1 MVEPNNLAQEIYNP
15 TTTVNNITQQV
26 ENLTIEPT
34 IRVQIDALPNSNW
47 IKEINLE
54 DELNF
59 DDFHLSHRFHKVADI
74 VIDNET
80 KSDGTPKRQTV
91 ILFRY
96 NGIISRSD
104 WNNKDEHLYIMTM
117 NEKIIKIGGTRNG
130 LKARAGSYLCG
141 HHTVERGKSGKCSA
155 TNAKIYNTF
164 EFYLNNVENTN
175 IELYAYKLPI
185 KMATIRIED
194 EETDVVAQTYHKYES
209 IFLDRYKRQSSLGQY
224 PVLSDNADPNI

>member
-1 MVEPNNLAQEIYNP
+1 MNNPNIETQEID
-15 TTTVNNITQQV
+15 NITQLV
-26 ENLTIEPT
+26 ENLTIDT
-34 IRVQIDALPNSNW
+34 IKEQINVLPNRKW

-54 DELNF
+54 NELNF
-59 DDFHLSHRFHKVADI
+59 NDFSLSHRFHKVADI
-74 VIDNET
+74 VSDNET

-96 NGIISRSD
+96 NGIISHKD
-104 WNNKDEHLYIMTM
+104 WRNTDEHLYIMTM

-130 LKARAGSYLCG
+130 LKSRSASYLCG

-194 EETDVVAQTYHKYES
+194 EETEVIAQTYHKYES
-209 IFLDRYKRQSSLGQY
+209 IFLARYKKQSPLNQY
-224 PVLSDNADPNI
+224 PILSDNADPKI